1 MHAPQGTKSITV
13 FAKEIEE
20 LATQCQFTGRQYT
33 KERAVKDAIIFGM
46 SDERLQQEAL
56 AKDLD
61 YLALIVTAVKY
72 IVYSFRSTRE
82 TLDTALFTIRKFVFT
97 VTLIHESS

>member
-1 MHAPQGTKSITV
+1 MPGTDYFGETGLKQNIT
-13 FAKEIEE
+13 
-20 LATQCQFTGRQYT
+20 
-33 KERAVKDAIIFGM
+33 
-46 SDERLQQEAL
+46 
-56 AKDLD
+56 
-61 YLALIVTAVKY
+61 YLSTPGGNHTIVSVTAVKS